1 MNYKKLIIILLILYI
16 LYNCFKVREGLII
29 GKDSYS
35 NEGDTFRKKFCDLIG
50 EKVNK
55 RVNITNFNYNNVH
68 LCKDFTYKN
77 FKDAHMSKCSNKV
90 AGIYDKKNDNYF
102 KNIEN
107 IKKIKNKQL
116 FNPDE
121 IITIMNCRLIN
132 ELNMDD
138 KELRKQFITNIY
150 EDEFSEKEPITNFN
164 ILSSYNSSCV
174 YLDDSKEV
182 HDLDQ
187 ITFLFNFTSGLK
199 ITVLSSL
206 LILGKVIF
214 GLYLINWNPGTLVF
228 IVIFKAFGG
237 ITLSFFSCN
246 CGVVILLGLLGFGIL
261 FILILVI
268 YYYEGF

>member
-77 FKDAHMSKCSNKV
+77 FKDAHMRKCSNKV

-102 KNIEN
+102 KN

-138 KELRKQFITNIY
+138 KDLRKQFITNIY

-187 ITFLFNFTSGLK
+187 ITFLFNLGVRYFDFCVVYSKDIDDFIISSEPKDYTQLK
-199 ITVLSSL
+199 DDSTFIALKNAFKTIYDNKKNTQQQIF
-206 LILGKVIF
+206 LI
-214 GLYLINWNPGTLVF
+214 
-228 IVIFKAFGG
+228 
-237 ITLSFFSCN
+237 
-246 CGVVILLGLLGFGIL
+246 
-261 FILILVI
+261 
-268 YYYEGF
+268 